1 MEVKNKGEHV
11 FLGREITDG
20 IVCLG
25 PKAIQIIKCL
35 QMLKNNTVL
44 IKIIK
49 RKTKCDLFSY

>member
-1 MEVKNKGEHV
+1 MKNKGEHV
-11 FLGREITDG
+11 LLGREITDG